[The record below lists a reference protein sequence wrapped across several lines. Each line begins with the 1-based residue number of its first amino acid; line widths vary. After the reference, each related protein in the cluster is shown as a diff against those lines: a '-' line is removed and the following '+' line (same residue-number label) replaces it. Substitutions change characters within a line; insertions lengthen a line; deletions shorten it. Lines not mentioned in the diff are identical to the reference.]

1 MSFQVLFNGEVADDA
16 NAAVVR
22 DNLARVL
29 GIEAHKVRALFSGR
43 TVVLRSEL
51 SEEAAKDLHRKLADI
66 GAIAR
71 VKDLNPESAAGF
83 KVDSRSTDFTLRDIT
98 AAFIE
103 CPRCTHQ
110 QLDAPHCA
118 RCGVDMAKA
127 AKQKQKEDLIIERKI
142 RELRAKQATDANAD
156 RAGAIAAD
164 PADAPEPKGPGREE
178 KREAGRFGKLS
189 RILKSR

>member
-16 NAAVVR
+16 NSAVVR

-29 GIEAHKVRALFSGR
+29 GIEQHKVRALFSGR

-51 SEEAAKDLHRKLADI
+51 SEESAKELHRKLADI

-71 VKDLNPESAAGF
+71 IKDLNPESAAGF
-83 KVDSRSTDFTLRDIT
+83 KVDARNTDFTLRDIT

-142 RELRAKQATDANAD
+142 RELRAKQMAD
-156 RAGAIAAD
+156 GASPSSPSIAAD
-164 PADAPEPKGPGREE
+164 PADRPDADDSEAKPK
-178 KREAGRFGKLS
+178 AARFGKLS
-189 RILKSR
+189 RILKPR